1 MLVRFLEASQYEE
14 AADNY
19 DLLSCIECGI
29 CSFVCV
35 SRIPIFQYIRLAK
48 YELDRVEASAAMEE
62 TTASEEVTE
71 TTEGTEATDA

>member
-1 MLVRFLEASQYEE
+1 MLVRFLEAGQFEE

-48 YELDRVEASAAMEE
+48 YELDRAKAAEI
-62 TTASEEVTE
+62 TE
-71 TTEGTEATDA
+71 TTETTEATEITEPTEALDV